1 MAMIKN
7 PKLTREQIFFCTFLG
22 IIGNIVY
29 IHTWISNDTN
39 RASWLASFAGILA
52 IIPFVLWLLYLSKF
66 NPEGTIFDTIKQGI
80 GKLPNYLLCIIFIIL
95 NICISATHL
104 NMFAE
109 MLRVFVF
116 QNTPAPVFMFIMVLI
131 VLLILNSD
139 IITTCKLI
147 EVLTVIGLIN
157 YFSCFI
163 FAFPKMINIKY
174 IIPIFDTSIPNLLY
188 GLIFIT
194 SASSE
199 LLFFLM
205 VIVSNIPDPFK
216 HRSWVISGII
226 SSAIV
231 FSLAIL
237 IIIAMMS
244 PEIAKRIAFG
254 GVNAAR
260 LISVGSYIYGLEI
273 LVIGTYQF
281 IALGKIMICM
291 YCSWISLKKI
301 LGEKRPK
308 LQLTFASL
316 ALYITALLLNS
327 YTKSY
332 FFAVFLGRYILLP
345 FSILVLILA
354 SISLKIRRNK
364 TGSVAK

>member
-1 MAMIKN
+1 MIKKQ
-7 PKLTREQIFFCTFLG
+7 KLTREQIFFSTFLG

-52 IIPFVLWLLYLSKF
+52 IIPFALWLMYISKF

-80 GKLPNYLLCIIFIIL
+80 GKLPNCLLCIIFITL
-95 NICISATHL
+95 NVCISATHI

-116 QNTPAPVFMFIMVLI
+116 QNTPAPVFMFIMILI
-131 VLLILNSD
+131 VFLILYSD
-139 IITTCKLI
+139 ITTICKLI

-157 YFSCFI
+157 YFSCFV

-174 IIPIFDTSIPNLLY
+174 IIPIFDTSLPRLIS
-188 GLIFIT
+188 GLIFMT

-199 LLFFLM
+199 LLLFLM

-226 SSAIV
+226 SSAVV

-260 LISVGSYIYGLEI
+260 LISVGTYIYGLEI

-281 IALGKIMICM
+281 IALGKIIICM
-291 YCSWISLKKI
+291 YCSWTSLKRI
-301 LGEKRPK
+301 FGEKRPH
-308 LQLTFASL
+308 LQLAFTAL
-316 ALYITALLLNS
+316 AIFITAILLNS

-354 SISLKIRRNK
+354 SISVKIRRNR

>member
-7 PKLTREQIFFCTFLG
+7 PKLTREQIFFCTFLA

-39 RASWLASFAGILA
+39 RASWLASFIGIIA
-52 IIPFVLWLLYLSKF
+52 IIPFALWILYLSKF
-66 NPEGTIFDTIKQGI
+66 NPEGTVFDTIKQGI
-80 GKLPNYLLCIIFIIL
+80 GVIPNFFICITFIIL

-109 MLRVFVF
+109 MLRVFIF
-116 QNTPAPVFMFIMVLI
+116 QNTPRPVFIFIMVII
-131 VLLILNSD
+131 VFIILNSD
-139 IITTCKLI
+139 IITICKLI
-147 EVLTVIGLIN
+147 EVLSVIGLIN

-163 FAFPKMINIKY
+163 FAFPKMVNIKY
-174 IIPIFDTSIPNLLY
+174 VIPIFDTSLPKILY
-188 GLIFIT
+188 GIIFIT
-194 SASSE
+194 SATSE

-216 HRSWVISGII
+216 HRNWVIKGII
-226 SSAIV
+226 SSAMV

-260 LISVGSYIYGLEI
+260 LISVGSYVYGLEI

-281 IALGKIMICM
+281 IAYGKIMMCI

-308 LQLTFASL
+308 LKLILVTL
-316 ALYITALLLNS
+316 AIYITALLLNS

-332 FFAVFLGRYILLP
+332 FLAVFLGRFILLP

-354 SISLKIRRNK
+354 SISLKIRKNK